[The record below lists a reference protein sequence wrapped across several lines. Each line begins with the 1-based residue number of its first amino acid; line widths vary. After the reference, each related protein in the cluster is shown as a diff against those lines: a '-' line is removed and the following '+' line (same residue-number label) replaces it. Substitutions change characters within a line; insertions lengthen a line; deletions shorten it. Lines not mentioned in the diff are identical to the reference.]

1 MNTRRTVLAG
11 LGAATLGALA
21 TRTASA
27 APEVARSPA
36 AQRIPNV
43 TLRTH
48 TGATVRFYDDLV
60 RGKIVVI
67 NMMYADCKGLCP
79 PMTNNLVRVQQLLGQ
94 RVGKDIFMYSITLRP
109 EQDTPQDLA
118 DYAEM
123 HGVEPGWTFLTG
135 AIQDVERLR
144 YALGFFD
151 PDPAVDKQ
159 AARHVGMVRIGN
171 DAFNRWSMAP
181 ALAMPE
187 QIVSSILHVDRK
199 TAAATRAR

>member
-1 MNTRRTVLAG
+1 MNTRRHLLAG
-11 LGAATLGALA
+11 LGVAALGALG
-21 TRTASA
+21 TRTAFAAPSA
-27 APEVARSPA
+27 AKPTA

-43 TLRTH
+43 ALRTH
-48 TGATVRFYDDLV
+48 TGATVKFYDDLV

-67 NMMYADCKGLCP
+67 NMMYADCEGLCP
-79 PMTNNLVRVQQLLGQ
+79 PMTNNLVRVQQLLGK

-109 EQDTPQDLA
+109 EQDTPEDLA

-135 AIQDVERLR
+135 APQDIERLR
-144 YALGFFD
+144 YALGFYD
-151 PDPAVDKQ
+151 PDPNVDKQ

-181 ALAMPE
+181 ALALPE
-187 QIVSSILHVDRK
+187 QIVSSILHVDRR
-199 TAAATRAR
+199 TAASPRAR

>member
-1 MNTRRTVLAG
+1 MNTRRYLLAG
-11 LGAATLGALA
+11 LGAAALGALG

-27 APEVARSPA
+27 APGAAKPPA
-36 AQRIPNV
+36 AQRFPNV
-43 TLRTH
+43 PLRTH
-48 TGATVRFYDDLV
+48 TGASVRFYDDLV

-67 NMMYADCKGLCP
+67 NMMYADCEGLCP
-79 PMTNNLVRVQQLLGQ
+79 PMTNNLVRVQQLLGK

-109 EQDTPQDLA
+109 EQDTPEDLA

-135 AIQDVERLR
+135 APQDVERLR
-144 YALGFFD
+144 YALGFYD
-151 PDPAVDKQ
+151 PDPKVDKQ

-181 ALAMPE
+181 ALALPE

-199 TAAATRAR
+199 TAAAARAR

>member
-1 MNTRRTVLAG
+1 MNTRRHLLAG
-11 LGAATLGALA
+11 LGAAALGMLG
-21 TRTASA
+21 TRAASA
-27 APEVARSPA
+27 APNTTKSAA

-43 TLRTH
+43 ALRTH

-67 NMMYADCKGLCP
+67 NMMYADCEGLCP
-79 PMTNNLVRVQQLLGQ
+79 PMTNNLVRVQKLLGN

-109 EQDTPQDLA
+109 EKDTPQDLA

-135 AIQDVERLR
+135 APQDVERLR

-181 ALAMPE
+181 ALAVPE

-199 TAAATRAR
+199 TTAATRVK